1 MCKEFFVTSEIER
14 ITNRFNINPDV
25 YSETV
30 LQMHSVICNSQSFI
44 ITDERPNEIQK
55 FKFGMTPFYSIRP
68 HLIINVCAEEVMNR
82 KICPVNPES
91 ISNIVE
97 AAKQKKIIAKRCL
110 VFANA
115 YYDWSD
121 KNKPYIIS
129 LQNLHRL
136 FAFAG
141 VYELWK
147 NPETDDIVKS
157 FAVITTTANCLL
169 QSKGINRMP
178 VILSQS
184 NELKWLSTT
193 NSLRDVRRLLM
204 PYSAEEMCAVPI
216 MTAIEYFPPEDPNKR
231 RPGLIV

>member
-1 MCKEFFVTSEIER
+1 MCKEFFVTSEIGR
-14 ITNRFNINPDV
+14 ITNRFINNPDV

-30 LQMHSVICNSQSFI
+30 LHLHSVICNSLSYV
-44 ITDERPNEIQK
+44 ITDEKPNEIQK

-68 HLIINVCAEEVMNR
+68 HRIINVCAEEVINR

-97 AAKQKKIIAKRCL
+97 AAEQKKIIAKRCL

-121 KNKPYIIS
+121 KNKSYIIS
-129 LQNLHRL
+129 LQNLDRL

-147 NPETDDIVKS
+147 NPETDDIVRS
-157 FAVITTTANCLL
+157 FALITTTANRLL
-169 QSKGINRMP
+169 QSKGFNRMP

-184 NELKWLSTT
+184 NELKWLRTT
-193 NSLRDVRRLLM
+193 NSLRDVRRIFM
-204 PYSAEEMCAVPI
+204 PYPAEEMRAVPI
-216 MTAIEYFPPEDPNKR
+216 ITSKEYFATEDPNKR